1 METGILETGVLS
13 EKEKKLWISPSIVDL
28 SIDETAGGLNA
39 GSDYLE
45 QS

>member
-1 METGILETGVLS
+1 MIIMETGILS
-13 EKEKKLWISPSIVDL
+13 EKEKKQWISPSIEDL

-39 GSDYLE
+39 GEDSLE